1 MIVVMI
7 EDETI
12 VVKIAEEMI
21 IEETIVE
28 VDDEMIDVN
37 HAMIGIVDD
46 IEVDRHDE
54 ITDHLT
60 IITVAEAIVMIDD
73 AITIVAKIEDPVV
86 MTEVAIMAITSR
98 KDMTIAIEEDHDI
111 MMNADMDMVDITDM
125 TIAVVTADM
134 VDTVVVIA
142 DMMIDA
148 VHTTTTAVTLNTN
161 HVTIDT
167 DSFSMT
173 SSPLASFR
181 NLPYD
186 VILQ

>member
-1 MIVVMI
+1 MIDVMI

-28 VDDEMIDVN
+28 VDDEMIDEN

-73 AITIVAKIEDPVV
+73 AIMIVAKIEDPVV

-125 TIAVVTADM
+125 TIAVVTAD
-134 VDTVVVIA
+134 TVVVIA

-148 VHTTTTAVTLNTN
+148 VHTTTTEVTLNTN